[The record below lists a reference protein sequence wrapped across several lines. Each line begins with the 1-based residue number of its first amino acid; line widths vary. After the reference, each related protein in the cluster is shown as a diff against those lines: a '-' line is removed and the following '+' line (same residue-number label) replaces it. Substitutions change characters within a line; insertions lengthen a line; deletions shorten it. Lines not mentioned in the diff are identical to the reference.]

1 MSLSLDMTWFNNIIR
16 TGIIDTDDYP
26 RKRAMILSNYIA
38 IILCAGLCLL
48 MVNRLIFF
56 DEHLYNIFAMGLILF
71 VLPILLNK
79 FAYTTI
85 SRLLLCYAP
94 IVLIWYSFIM
104 RMREMTTIDQSTY
117 DGLRI
122 FLLCVCFIPYLLFDK
137 SRVWVLIVGIFPTLI
152 SILCFGFI
160 LRSVGLLEEPV
171 GSITDDY
178 QLMPIRTFVAYVVIS
193 ISCFSFQTIIGE
205 NDKFN
210 RRLLSELKNRTEE
223 IEAQNEMLTQSQLR
237 MHEMNQ
243 HLESLVDEKTQNIKR
258 QNEIL
263 MSYAYTNAHHV
274 RGPVARV
281 LGLITLSKLD
291 TDLSY
296 PWLFEKIEQETNEID
311 RIIKRIS
318 EDLNDGG
325 GMDASEEKR

>member
-1 MSLSLDMTWFNNIIR
+1 
-16 TGIIDTDDYP
+16 
-26 RKRAMILSNYIA
+26 
-38 IILCAGLCLL
+38 
-48 MVNRLIFF
+48 
-56 DEHLYNIFAMGLILF
+56 
-71 VLPILLNK
+71 
-79 FAYTTI
+79 
-85 SRLLLCYAP
+85 
-94 IVLIWYSFIM
+94 
-104 RMREMTTIDQSTY
+104 
-117 DGLRI
+117 
-122 FLLCVCFIPYLLFDK
+122 
-137 SRVWVLIVGIFPTLI
+137 
-152 SILCFGFI
+152 
-160 LRSVGLLEEPV
+160 VGLLEEPV
-171 GSITDDY
+171 GTITDDY
-178 QLMPIRTFVAYVVIS
+178 QLMPMRTFVAYVVIS

-223 IEAQNEMLTQSQLR
+223 IETQNEMLTESQLR

-263 MSYAYTNAHHV
+263 MSYAYANAHHV

-318 EDLNDGG
+318 EDLNDGSG
-325 GMDASEEKR
+325 IDVSDEKH